1 MGIRLYR
8 EYELKFYLNARHYII
23 INDRQGDVHP
33 HTWEFSMCIRIGRG
47 AFTPFMVF
55 EQKVNALLEP
65 YQNRLLNEV
74 EPFDQILP
82 TLENMVDY
90 FAQQARDEL
99 GRIGGELIRVE
110 ASETPTRAYILEL
123 QDGQTPEREAELL
136 PELVDSVLEDIL
148 TDLREQGEQG

>member
-23 INDRQGDVHP
+23 IDGRRGDVH
-33 HTWEFSMCIRIGRG
+33 

-55 EQKVNALLEP
+55 EKKVNALLEP

-99 GRIGGELIRVE
+99 WRIGGELIRVE
-110 ASETPTRAYILEL
+110 ASETPTRSYILEL
-123 QDGQTPEREAELL
+123 QEGQESEREAEIL
-136 PELVDSVLEDIL
+136 PKLVDSVLEDIL
-148 TDLREQGEQG
+148 TDLREQGEPG

>member
-1 MGIRLYR
+1 MGIRLYH

-23 INDRQGDVHP
+23 IDGRRGDVHP
-33 HTWEFSMCIRIGRG
+33 HTWEFSMCIRIGRD

-55 EQKVNALLEP
+55 EKKVNALLEP

-99 GRIGGELIRVE
+99 WRIGGELIRVE
-110 ASETPTRAYILEL
+110 ASETPTRSYILEL
-123 QDGQTPEREAELL
+123 QEGQEPEREAEIL
-136 PELVDSVLEDIL
+136 PKLVDSVLEDIL
-148 TDLREQGEQG
+148 TDLREQGEPG